1 VVFCV
6 FFCGSSTWL
15 PSWYPVRDGAIA
27 AAEQQRLALAGF
39 LNSGPFGT
47 CMEINVNN
55 GHVDLVSEAVTK
67 RTFMNI

>member
-1 VVFCV
+1 
-6 FFCGSSTWL
+6 
-15 PSWYPVRDGAIA
+15 VRDGAIA

-55 GHVDLVSEAVTK
+55 GHVDLVSEAATK